1 MDSFE
6 DIKGAEPGRLLS
18 VSVPGGLHV
27 VGIVASIDA
36 EKRSLTFVGG
46 RTVDFPAAEPEQKE
60 GDADEA

>member
-46 RTVDFPAAEPEQKE
+46 RTVDFPAEHEQKDE
-60 GDADEA
+60 DVDEA